1 MSYTCPACGE
11 AANYTV
17 CEKCGGYG
25 KPQPPISHSRLC
37 GLAEHEAVFAPNAEL
52 ASLRARVAELEAALE
67 AQQAVVDAAR
77 EVSRVRGDC
86 DIVANER
93 SNDSERFEANTKLN
107 ALDAA
112 LEKVKP

>member
-25 KPQPPISHSRLC
+25 RPQPPLIHSGLC

-77 EVSRVRGDC
+77 
-86 DIVANER
+86 VAINKMMAIR
-93 SNDSERFEANTKLN
+93 TGNGKAGIQLDDACKI
-107 ALDAA
+107 LDAA
-112 LEKVKP
+112 LEKVKL